1 MANRPTYRG
10 RPRAARAGRPGTTDA
25 RSRGPELGRRGAVH
39 PSARLIPRVP
49 DCLVR
54 RRHVASRDRTH
65 GEGGTQRRCRHRRR
79 LARHLSP
86 PATAS
91 VGRCDRR
98 PAAGPG
104 GSRPRRRRGAG
115 RRRPR
120 RLHPSAGQDDKNLEG
135 FSVPSG
141 WSGRGRHRPVRLPP
155 AGADGQGSDASV
167 RRSNDPQLAARA
179 RPHTGRSQAPCD
191 RPAMRPDQMRLLCC
205 APARIDQRTRS
216 ASPRGSRLEAATHAA
231 RSAGPAPP
239 DPTHPSPTTGAVRSW
254 QRASRLLSERGQQV
268 PTADPPA
275 TATTARLQAPGA
287 RNLAT
292 HPVSP
297 RRIPPERRCRHRGGW
312 AREGLVHPP
321 PRRATG
327 LFRRPSHGLTGRPLW
342 QAGSRVPKARW

>member
-1 MANRPTYRG
+1 MQQEQAVPARQTPEAAGQNSAV
-10 RPRAARAGRPGTTDA
+10 AARCTHQPGS
-25 RSRGPELGRRGAVH
+25 SRGSLIAWSAV
-39 PSARLIPRVP
+39 AMW
-49 DCLVR
+49 
-54 RRHVASRDRTH
+54 
-65 GEGGTQRRCRHRRR
+65 
-79 LARHLSP
+79 
-86 PATAS
+86 PAVT
-91 VGRCDRR
+91 
-98 PAAGPG
+98 G

-120 RLHPSAGQDDKNLEG
+120 RLHPSAGQEDKNFEG

-179 RPHTGRSQAPCD
+179 RPHTGRWQAPCD

-275 TATTARLQAPGA
+275 TATTARLQAPA
-287 RNLAT
+287 DRNLAT
-292 HPVSP
+292 HPFLRGESHPHVDAAIAGAGRVRASSTHLHAEPPACSGDP
-297 RRIPPERRCRHRGGW
+297 RTTSRAVPCGRLG
-312 AREGLVHPP
+312 RES
-321 PRRATG
+321 
-327 LFRRPSHGLTGRPLW
+327 RRP
-342 QAGSRVPKARW
+342 RW